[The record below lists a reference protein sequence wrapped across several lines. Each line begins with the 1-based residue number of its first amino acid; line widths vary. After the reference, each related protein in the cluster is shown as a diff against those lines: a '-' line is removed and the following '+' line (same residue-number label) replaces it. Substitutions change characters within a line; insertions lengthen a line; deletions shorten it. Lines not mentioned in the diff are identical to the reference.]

1 MESLAT
7 FQPVWK
13 WAGATTTNARMNEGP
28 SEGALKNA
36 FELGKAA
43 VEKALA

>member
-1 MESLAT
+1 
-7 FQPVWK
+7 
-13 WAGATTTNARMNEGP
+13 MNEGP